1 MLNKHRLAAGA
12 TGQKKNARL
21 RNHPAR
27 AWLMVGMST
36 ASLAGLLPAYL
47 MPEPEW
53 TEPPVAASPA
63 EAELSAFANDE
74 ENVRLMCRVR
84 DGDMRAFERLVELHQ
99 NTVIGTASRML
110 GNLDD
115 AHDIAQQVFL
125 RVWKSAPRYEPTAKF
140 TTWLFTILR
149 NLVFNE
155 TRRRGRR
162 QEVPLEGENDDDPP
176 RQFAD
181 RTAPAPDELRQQAEL
196 EQALDRAIAALPE
209 KQRLAVILRR
219 HEELPYEQI
228 CEILNLSLPALKSL
242 LFRARGELRKQLAA
256 HLGDADPDA

>member
-1 MLNKHRLAAGA
+1 M
-12 TGQKKNARL
+12 T
-21 RNHPAR
+21 
-27 AWLMVGMST
+27 GMSN
-36 ASLAGLLPAYL
+36 ASVAGLLPAYL

-53 TEPPVAASPA
+53 TQPSPPAAASPPEVA
-63 EAELSAFANDE
+63 LSAFANDD

-84 DGDMRAFERLVELHQ
+84 EGDMRAFEQLVELHQ
-99 NTVIGTASRML
+99 NTVIGAAARML

-155 TRRRGRR
+155 TRRRVRR
-162 QEVPLEGENDDDPP
+162 QEVPLEGEHDDDPP
-176 RQFAD
+176 RQFVD
-181 RTAPAPDELRQQAEL
+181 QTAPSPDEISQQTEL

-209 KQRLAVILRR
+209 KQRMAVILRR
-219 HEELPYEQI
+219 HEEMPYEQI
-228 CEILNLSLPALKSL
+228 CDILGLSLPALKSL
-242 LFRARGELRKQLAA
+242 LFRARHELRRQLAA
-256 HLGDADPDA
+256 HLGDSDSAA